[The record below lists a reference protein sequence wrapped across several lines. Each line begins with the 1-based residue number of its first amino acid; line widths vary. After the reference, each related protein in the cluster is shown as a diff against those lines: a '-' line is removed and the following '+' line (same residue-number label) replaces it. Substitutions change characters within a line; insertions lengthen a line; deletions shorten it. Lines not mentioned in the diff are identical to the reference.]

1 VRRTN
6 RLSDT
11 DGELWAQPSVDDFG
25 LDLFGVGEAATS
37 GLGLAGGCTYI
48 PPHRRRRPRTCTQPD
63 TLRVRGGDNGIDRN
77 KKRLRFTYN
86 FMFSRSHDLPPHPY
100 ARRGGADCLP
110 APVVCAGK
118 IAKMA
123 ATPDEEGLYKFAFA
137 SSADRQAWLKAFQVM
152 TTDDADGH
160 TDAPAAAADA
170 VALTML
176 RACAC
181 RGKGWAST
189 ST

>member
-1 VRRTN
+1 MRRTN

-77 KKRLRFTYN
+77 KKRLSFTYN
-86 FMFSRSHDLPPHPY
+86 FMFSRSHDLPRMCLSRTGGQVGA
-100 ARRGGADCLP
+100 ARARLAARP
-110 APVVCAGK
+110 APGHGRC
-118 IAKMA
+118 
-123 ATPDEEGLYKFAFA
+123 GL
-137 SSADRQAWLKAFQVM
+137 LLCL
-152 TTDDADGH
+152 
-160 TDAPAAAADA
+160 
-170 VALTML
+170 ALL
-176 RACAC
+176 
-181 RGKGWAST
+181 
-189 ST
+189 